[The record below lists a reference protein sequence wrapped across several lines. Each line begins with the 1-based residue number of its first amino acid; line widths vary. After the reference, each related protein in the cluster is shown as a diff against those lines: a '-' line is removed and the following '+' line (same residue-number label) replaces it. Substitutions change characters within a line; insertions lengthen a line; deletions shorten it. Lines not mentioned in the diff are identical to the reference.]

1 VASAERYRTN
11 KRKGRDK
18 EAARIVTGG
27 EATKSERRP
36 EQMKDTAKRNRA
48 TRRRRFGQ
56 RESAGEPTHRE
67 RSTFLGLAAI
77 VLGFRLEP
85 RCQS

>member
-11 KRKGRDK
+11 KRKGRNK

-48 TRRRRFGQ
+48 T
-56 RESAGEPTHRE
+56 
-67 RSTFLGLAAI
+67 
-77 VLGFRLEP
+77 
-85 RCQS
+85 

>member
-36 EQMKDTAKRNRA
+36 EQMKDTAKRNR
-48 TRRRRFGQ
+48 Q
-56 RESAGEPTHRE
+56 GEDGDLTGE
-67 RSTFLGLAAI
+67 NALGSLLTAKD
-77 VLGFRLEP
+77 RP
-85 RCQS
+85 S